1 MKFRAKFTL
10 LLLSCALLLGGYS
23 MASAAANLTISPSGN
38 GVFTIQG
45 SGLEGVAGIQLTVS
59 YDTATLANPRA
70 VQGSLIPGNFMT
82 LFNTSVPG
90 SVTMATI
97 TPDPKGVSG
106 TGPIATIT
114 FDLLGGSAGR
124 IQGLTVTSLVNPA
137 GMQLAVTTNVYNPSD
152 TQSTPTPTPATP
164 TTPAPATSVTP
175 TTITATSTVPAYL
188 GGVTMPAEAAPAKEK
203 AKEEPGHPPL
213 GPEPVSEEPSRAAAA
228 SEPARQAP
236 ESQPLEAPAEKK
248 FVAYKSVLERFR
260 EFKGDKT
267 PKSLIA
273 LFETA
278 ALEGIR
284 QEPAIALADGTTKVN
299 VFIELTTK
307 GREAPNFALKG
318 AKLISLKM
326 AGENSWVIEVLPT
339 KRVYEAT
346 ITVLHNGSVTEI
358 PLTVAPPM
366 DANIDSA
373 GDLTEANFIHFL
385 KERGT
390 AKVPAFDLN
399 HDGKRD
405 YIDEYIFTANYIVK
419 RGATKKK
426 GTAKKL

>member
-1 MKFRAKFTL
+1 MQMRSKPIIL
-10 LLLSCALLLGGYS
+10 LMLIALVLGS
-23 MASAAANLTISPSGN
+23 ATAAMAAANFTISSTGN

-97 TPDPKGVSG
+97 TGDPKGVSG
-106 TGPIATIT
+106 TGPIVTIT
-114 FDLLGGSAGR
+114 FDLLGGSSGR
-124 IQGLTVTSLVNPA
+124 IQALTATLFDSIEKP
-137 GMQLAVTTNVYNPSD
+137 LAVTTNVYNPSD

-188 GGVTMPAEAAPAKEK
+188 GGVTMPAEGAPAKEK

-213 GPEPVSEEPSRAAAA
+213 GPEPGREESSRAAAA

-278 ALEGIR
+278 ALKGIR

-307 GREAPNFALKG
+307 GREAPNFVLKG
-318 AKLISLKM
+318 AKIISLKM
-326 AGENSWVIEVLPT
+326 AGENSWVIEALPI

-366 DANIDSA
+366 DANIVSA

-405 YIDEYIFTANYIVK
+405 YIDEYIFTANYLVK
-419 RGATKKK
+419 RGVTKKK